1 MRYFHRS
8 SVSPDVALSE
18 ADRFFGGS
26 LAPSSSE
33 ARARVFSGTIGK
45 IMVSVAMEGGHYT
58 LITIETD
65 QVAESEADKLAK
77 RFLSVVHTR
86 AEPDHELRGAY

>member
-26 LAPSSSE
+26 LTQSSSE
-33 ARARVFSGTIGK
+33 PRARVFSGVIGQ
-45 IMVSVAMEGGHYT
+45 ITVSVAMEGGHYT

>member
-1 MRYFHRS
+1 
-8 SVSPDVALSE
+8 
-18 ADRFFGGS
+18 
-26 LAPSSSE
+26 
-33 ARARVFSGTIGK
+33 
-45 IMVSVAMEGGHYT
+45 MVSVAMEGGHYT